1 MDGRSLLSDG
11 PMVGQQEQL
20 KVTVLM
26 SVFNGARWLQE
37 SIESILAQSF
47 TNFEFIVVDDGSQ
60 DTSIEII
67 RRYAAADPRIR
78 VITKPNSGLA
88 DSLNVGIESAQG
100 EWIARIDA
108 DDIAMPDRLA
118 TQLDYAICDETC
130 VVLGSSA
137 VHIDEH
143 GKECGLVT
151 YPVHHKQLCHL
162 MEARCINPIAHS
174 SALIRTAA
182 VRAVGCYRKRI
193 RRSQDYD
200 LWLRLSTFGEI
211 RTIDLPLVRVRKHT
225 GQVSHEGGGL
235 QQIVDARVAL
245 ASFLLA
251 RQGFTD
257 PASAQATD
265 EQFREFWLFV
275 QRRVTQSKF
284 LEFRSFIEDM
294 KTELASRS
302 YNRKI
307 RALLSSFRMPHYLL
321 RFASIRMFGDRLTR
335 HTVTSWIGRGEG
347 QCAD

>member
-1 MDGRSLLSDG
+1 MPDDFGR
-11 PMVGQQEQL
+11 PQI
-20 KVTVLM
+20 TVLM
-26 SVFNGARWLQE
+26 SVCNGARWLHE
-37 SIESILAQSF
+37 SIESILEQSF
-47 TNFEFIVVDDGSQ
+47 EDFEFIIVNDGSQ
-60 DTSIEII
+60 DESLDII
-67 RRYAAADPRIR
+67 WRYAALDPRIR
-78 VITKPNSGLA
+78 VVDKSNSGLA

-108 DDIAMPDRLA
+108 DDIAMPHRLA
-118 TQLDYAICDETC
+118 TQLDYAIRDETC

-174 SALIRTAA
+174 SALIRTAT
-182 VRAVGCYRKRI
+182 VRAVGCYRKRF

-200 LWLRLSTFGEI
+200 LWLRLSKFGEI
-211 RTIDLPLVRVRKHT
+211 GTIDRPLVRVRKHT
-225 GQVSHEGGGL
+225 EQVSHEGGGL
-235 QQIVDARVAL
+235 QQVVDAQVAL
-245 ASFLLA
+245 ASFMLA

-257 PASAQATD
+257 PASTEATD
-265 EQFREFWLFV
+265 EQFCEFWHFV
-275 QRRVTQSKF
+275 QRRVLQSKLPDYRKF
-284 LEFRSFIEDM
+284 VEDM
-294 KTELASRS
+294 KAELASGS

-307 RALLSSFRMPHYLL
+307 RALLSSFRMPHYLF

-335 HTVTSWIGRGEG
+335 RTVTGWIGRGEG

>member
-1 MDGRSLLSDG
+1 MLAEE
-11 PMVGQQEQL
+11 PMRGHQVQP

-26 SVFNGARWLQE
+26 SVFNGARWLHE
-37 SIESILAQSF
+37 SIESILGQSF
-47 TNFEFIVVDDGSQ
+47 ENFEFIIVNDGSQ
-60 DTSIEII
+60 DQSLNII
-67 RRYAAADPRIR
+67 RRYATLDSRIR
-78 VITKPNSGLA
+78 VVNKSNSGLA

-108 DDIAMPDRLA
+108 DDIAMPSRLA
-118 TQLDYAICDETC
+118 TQLDHAIRDETC

-137 VHIDEH
+137 VYIDEH
-143 GKECGLVT
+143 GRECGLVT
-151 YPVHHKQLCHL
+151 YPVQHRPLCHL
-162 MEARCINPIAHS
+162 MEAKCINPIVHS

-182 VRAVGCYRKRI
+182 IRAAGCYRKRF

-275 QRRVTQSKF
+275 QRRVTQSQF
-284 LEFRSFIEDM
+284 LEFRRFIEDM

-307 RALLSSFRMPHYLL
+307 RALLSSFRMPHHLL

>member
-1 MDGRSLLSDG
+1 MRGHQVQ
-11 PMVGQQEQL
+11 P

-26 SVFNGARWLQE
+26 SVFNGARWLHE
-37 SIESILAQSF
+37 SIESILGQSF
-47 TNFEFIVVDDGSQ
+47 ENFEFIIVNDGSQ
-60 DTSIEII
+60 DESLNII
-67 RRYAAADPRIR
+67 RQYASLDPRIL
-78 VITKPNSGLA
+78 VVDKSNSGLA

-108 DDIAMPDRLA
+108 DDIAMRHRLA
-118 TQLDYAICDETC
+118 TQLDHAIRDEKC

-151 YPVHHKQLCHL
+151 YPVQHRQLCHL
-162 MEARCINPIAHS
+162 MEAKCINPIVHS

-182 VRAVGCYRKRI
+182 IRSAGCYRKRF

-200 LWLRLSTFGEI
+200 LWLRLSELGEI
-211 RTIDLPLVRVRKHT
+211 RTIDCPLVRIRKHT

-257 PASAQATD
+257 PVSAQATD
-265 EQFREFWLFV
+265 EQFREFWHFV
-275 QRRVTQSKF
+275 QRRVLQSNLPDYRRF
-284 LEFRSFIEDM
+284 VEDM
-294 KTELASRS
+294 KTELASGS
-302 YNRKI
+302 YHRKI
-307 RALLSSFRMPHYLL
+307 RSFLYSFRRPHYLL
-321 RFASIRMFGDRLTR
+321 RFASIRMFGDRLMR
-335 HTVTSWIGRGEG
+335 RTVTSWIGRGEG